1 MRKSGKKKDSSV
13 DVREIVLEAL
23 LVIARQE
30 EYSHVVMGGILDKYN
45 YPALQ
50 EKTFMKRL
58 LEGTLERRIQLDYC
72 IDGISSVPVKK
83 MKPFIRELLRMSA
96 YQLLFMDSVPDS
108 AVCNEAVKLA
118 DSHSFHA
125 LKGFVNGV
133 LRNLS
138 RKKGEIVWPDREKDR
153 LASLSV
159 CYSMPRW
166 LVEKWDSEQGKERT
180 EPILQGLLQERPV
193 TVRLKKN
200 LTAEEI
206 AAVRTELESEN
217 IRVKEIPDL
226 SYAWHLER
234 VEGLKNIPAFL
245 AGKFTV
251 QDGRSML
258 AVEAAGIR
266 EGDCVIDVCAAP
278 GGKTML
284 AAELAGGK
292 GQVLARDIS
301 LEKLALIEE
310 NRDRMGADNVTVEQW
325 DAAAYDREKAG
336 LADVVLA
343 DVPCSGLGVIGKKRD
358 IKYRI
363 TPERIEALVPLQRQI
378 LETVWQYVKPGGVLL
393 YSTCTVSRAENEE
406 MVQWFLSEFPFHAGS
421 LTSYLPKQFAGE
433 TLEKGYYQFLPGM
446 QGTDGFFIARFVRD

>member
-1 MRKSGKKKDSSV
+1 M
-13 DVREIVLEAL
+13 
-23 LVIARQE
+23 
-30 EYSHVVMGGILDKYN
+30 
-45 YPALQ
+45 
-50 EKTFMKRL
+50 
-58 LEGTLERRIQLDYC
+58 
-72 IDGISSVPVKK
+72 
-83 MKPFIRELLRMSA
+83 
-96 YQLLFMDSVPDS
+96 
-108 AVCNEAVKLA
+108 
-118 DSHSFHA
+118 
-125 LKGFVNGV
+125 
-133 LRNLS
+133 
-138 RKKGEIVWPDREKDR
+138 
-153 LASLSV
+153 
-159 CYSMPRW
+159 
-166 LVEKWDSEQGKERT
+166 
-180 EPILQGLLQERPV
+180 
-193 TVRLKKN
+193 
-200 LTAEEI
+200 
-206 AAVRTELESEN
+206 
-217 IRVKEIPDL
+217 KEIPDL

-251 QDGRSML
+251 QDVSSML

-378 LETVWQYVKPGGVLL
+378 LETVWQYVKP
-393 YSTCTVSRAENEE
+393 
-406 MVQWFLSEFPFHAGS
+406 
-421 LTSYLPKQFAGE
+421 
-433 TLEKGYYQFLPGM
+433 
-446 QGTDGFFIARFVRD
+446 